1 MMVSGG
7 YPDSYGKGFPVS
19 GVENV
24 TESIIFHAGT
34 TMKDGRLV
42 TSGGRVMAV
51 TSMGSTMQEALDK
64 SYSSVREI
72 SFNDMSY
79 RRDIGSDLKNYII

>member
-7 YPDSYGKGFPVS
+7 YPDSYSKGFPVS
-19 GVENV
+19 GVEKV
-24 TESIIFHAGT
+24 SESILFHAGT

-42 TSGGRVMAV
+42 TSGGRVIAV
-51 TSMGSTMQEALDK
+51 TSMGSTMQRALDR

-72 SFNDMSY
+72 TFNGMNY
-79 RRDIGSDLKNYII
+79 RKDIGSDLKNQIG